1 MKSDQ
6 KIHFS
11 NVKSLYKGQQ
21 IIRNGLKLKL
31 RLQGAL
37 KVANSSPSVARV
49 NSVSSY
55 DALNSRAAAG
65 TEMLPAA

>member
-37 KVANSSPSVARV
+37 KSSMGKR
-49 NSVSSY
+49 
-55 DALNSRAAAG
+55 LSRA
-65 TEMLPAA
+65 TEHIEMLPAA

>member
-37 KVANSSPSVARV
+37 KSSMGKRREE
-49 NSVSSY
+49 
-55 DALNSRAAAG
+55 L
-65 TEMLPAA
+65 